1 MAYLNK
7 VMIIGNIGKDPEYKN
22 LQNGKVANFSV
33 ATSRRYR
40 DNNGEQK
47 EQTDW
52 HNVVVYGKMVDT
64 MQNLHICKGTSLYV
78 EGELRN
84 RSWTDQTT
92 GQKRHATEVQCSSF
106 QILSPRQNNPSSNP
120 YSRQNTQMGTPQT
133 MPETDYM
140 EDDSGLPF

>member
-7 VMIIGNIGKDPEYKN
+7 VMVIGNIGKDPSYRN
-22 LQNGKVANFSV
+22 LPNGKVANFSV

-40 DNNGEQK
+40 DNKGEQK

-52 HNVVVYGKMVDT
+52 HNVVAYGKMVDT

-92 GQKRHATEVQCSSF
+92 GQKRYTTEIQVTNF
-106 QILSPRQNNPSSNP
+106 QLLTPRQNVEQGQQGGQ
-120 YSRQNTQMGTPQT
+120 QNMDAPQDQY
-133 MPETDYM
+133 E
-140 EDDSGLPF
+140 EDDLW